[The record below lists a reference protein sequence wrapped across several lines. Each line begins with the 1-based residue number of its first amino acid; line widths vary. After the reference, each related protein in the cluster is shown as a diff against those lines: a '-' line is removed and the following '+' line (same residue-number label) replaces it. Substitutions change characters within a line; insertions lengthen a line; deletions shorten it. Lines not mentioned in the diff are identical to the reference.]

1 VTEVVEIQKARLA
14 MAARK
19 GYRNWKTQF
28 REDFGLDTRL
38 SDLSTKTLVSL
49 AHGKDRST
57 FYLLDL
63 IMNLE
68 NRGSGFE
75 FSEIDPKEK
84 IAVLDRYL
92 FLLDRIRFE
101 YMKRLG
107 WLENY
112 PGEEYTLVDLIL
124 RFEGL
129 APRLQA
135 NIPTLSRDHSAFE
148 EFRSMNMFE
157 REELIRKLIPKAL
170 KHMED
175 HSTTL

>member
-1 VTEVVEIQKARLA
+1 VTEVVEIRKARLV

-28 REDFGLDTRL
+28 GEDFGLDTHL
-38 SDLSTKTLVSL
+38 SDISTRTLASL
-49 AHGKDRST
+49 ALGKERST

-68 NRGSGFE
+68 HRGSGFE
-75 FSEIDPKEK
+75 FSELDPRDKMT
-84 IAVLDRYL
+84 VLDRYL

-107 WLENY
+107 WLESY
-112 PGEEYTLVDLIL
+112 PGKEFTLVDLIL
-124 RFEGL
+124 QFERL

-135 NIPTLSRDHSAFE
+135 DTPTLSRDHSAYN
-148 EFRSMNMFE
+148 EFRDMNVFE

-170 KHMED
+170 KHMEN
-175 HSTTL
+175 HSTIL

>member
-1 VTEVVEIQKARLA
+1 VTEVVEIQKARLV

-28 REDFGLDTRL
+28 REDFGLETRL
-38 SDLSTKTLVSL
+38 SDLSTRTLVSL

-112 PGEEYTLVDLIL
+112 PGEEYTLVDLVL
-124 RFEGL
+124 RFERL

-135 NIPTLSRDHSAFE
+135 NTPTLSRDHSAFE

-175 HSTTL
+175 HATTL

>member
-1 VTEVVEIQKARLA
+1 VTEVVEIQKARLE
-14 MAARK
+14 MAVRK

-28 REDFGLDTRL
+28 KEDFGVETRL
-38 SDLSTKTLVSL
+38 SGISTKTLVSL
-49 AHGKDRST
+49 AYGKERST

-75 FSEIDPKEK
+75 FSELDPKEK
-84 IAVLDRYL
+84 MAVLDRYL

-112 PGEEYTLVDLIL
+112 PGEEYSLVELIV
-124 RFEGL
+124 RFESL
-129 APRLQA
+129 APRLHGNTPA
-135 NIPTLSRDHSAFE
+135 LSREHSAYD
-148 EFRSMNMFE
+148 EFRNMNALE

-175 HSTTL
+175 HSKTL

>member
-1 VTEVVEIQKARLA
+1 VTEVVEIQKARLS
-14 MAARK
+14 MAVRK
-19 GYRNWKTQF
+19 GYRNWKSQF
-28 REDFGLDTRL
+28 KEDFGLDTHL
-38 SDLSTKTLVSL
+38 SDISTKTLVSL
-49 AHGKDRST
+49 AHGKERST

-75 FSEIDPKEK
+75 FSELDPKEK
-84 IAVLDRYL
+84 MTVLDRYL

-107 WLENY
+107 WLESY
-112 PGEEYTLVDLIL
+112 PGEEYALVELIL
-124 RFEGL
+124 RFERL

-135 NIPTLSRDHSAFE
+135 NTPALSRDHSAYE
-148 EFRSMNMFE
+148 DFRNMNVFE